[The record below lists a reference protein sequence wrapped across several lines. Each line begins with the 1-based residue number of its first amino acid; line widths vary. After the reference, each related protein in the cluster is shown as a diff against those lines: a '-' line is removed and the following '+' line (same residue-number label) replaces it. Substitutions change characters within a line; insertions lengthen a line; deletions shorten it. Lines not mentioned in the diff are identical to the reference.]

1 MSMLNE
7 IVIIIL
13 LILLNGFFSLSEM
26 SLISSR
32 KARLKKRADEG
43 SKRHKIALQL
53 SKSPGIFLSTA
64 QIGIT
69 LIGTLAGAFGGATV
83 ARAIEEKLL
92 LVPALASSAKGIGLA
107 VVVVCTTILSIILGE
122 LVPKRIAL
130 NYPEQLAGWIVMPMN
145 ILSKIFNPVVKFLDT
160 TTNLILK
167 ALRIKPS
174 EEPEVTEEEI
184 KILIEQGTQ
193 TGLFEETE
201 QDMAERVLFLSDK
214 KAESFMTPRRDII
227 FIELRSSVQEI
238 KDTVIGHPHCT
249 YFPVCK
255 ELPDDV
261 VGVVQAKDILVSLI
275 SDRSFE
281 LKRLLMEP
289 LYVPESMDALKLLS
303 RLRKNRSQ
311 MAIVMDEYGGLKGT
325 VILRDILEGIVG
337 DIVISGKPEEPE
349 YVLRA
354 DGSYLIDG
362 MMSFEDF
369 KELTGFPSPRKK
381 TDFNTLAGFIFEQ
394 TGHIPTTG
402 ELYISGGFTFE
413 VVDMDGNRIDK
424 VLVSKPPKEAE
435 GEE

>member
-1 MSMLNE
+1 
-7 IVIIIL
+7 
-13 LILLNGFFSLSEM
+13 
-26 SLISSR
+26 
-32 KARLKKRADEG
+32 
-43 SKRHKIALQL
+43 
-53 SKSPGIFLSTA
+53 
-64 QIGIT
+64 
-69 LIGTLAGAFGGATV
+69 
-83 ARAIEEKLL
+83 
-92 LVPALASSAKGIGLA
+92 
-107 VVVVCTTILSIILGE
+107 
-122 LVPKRIAL
+122 
-130 NYPEQLAGWIVMPMN
+130 MPMN

-325 VILRDILEGIVG
+325 VLLRLYRGSWGICHIWNAG
-337 DIVISGKPEEPE
+337 RTA

-354 DGSYLIDG
+354 AGLPLDGAVVR
-362 MMSFEDF
+362 
-369 KELTGFPSPRKK
+369 GFQGTYRSLSAEE
-381 TDFNTLAGFIFEQ
+381 TDFNTLAGFSSKQ
-394 TGHIPTTG
+394 TGHIRRQERFP
-402 ELYISGGFTFE
+402 LGGFYFE
-413 VVDMDGNRIDK
+413 VVDMDGNRIDR
-424 VLVSKPPKEAE
+424 SGFEGPKEAE